1 MIDITDKR
9 FVIIG
14 LPGSGKTT
22 LARHILNSSER
33 VIVYDPMSEY
43 QGYRRYVPNDPHS
56 IEELDDFIV
65 RVVARYKPDI
75 FMLDEA
81 NRYIQPKPN
90 RLPRAVADMV
100 DVSRHWGVAW
110 GAIARRPS
118 QLHTDILELAHF
130 GFVFNLSG
138 KNDRRA
144 LDNWYA
150 GLGDAVAS
158 LPPYHFAVVE
168 SGKGFEVHTPV
179 ESGR

>member
-81 NRYIQPKPN
+81 NRHIQPN
-90 RLPRAVADMV
+90 R
-100 DVSRHWGVAW
+100 
-110 GAIARRPS
+110 
-118 QLHTDILELAHF
+118 TDCPE
-130 GFVFNLSG
+130 
-138 KNDRRA
+138 R
-144 LDNWYA
+144 
-150 GLGDAVAS
+150 
-158 LPPYHFAVVE
+158 
-168 SGKGFEVHTPV
+168 
-179 ESGR
+179 